1 MSAMPFRLAIS
12 ASARIFS
19 GFAVACAFAFACAFA
34 LTLAFALAANSALA
48 QVSADQQQAPRIT
61 RAVAADF
68 ASETFTLNWRAP
80 ENFGETILGYHIRR
94 QQNGAQNPLSQN
106 HHPTDCD
113 ALTDAQYRW
122 SDNTATAQPN
132 YSFLTGGITVAATVF
147 LHAEQASTTG
157 ESHGNCYRWHISAF
171 SATRAGPTVVTD
183 PILSRSNAGRAG
195 CNEGHAKPWA
205 QTSPYSGVCVA
216 QDRLE
221 GLDWCAQIGGTLAAG
236 DTQCQTPA
244 EASCASGGF
253 AEASASLCNI
263 NDGGLC
269 QTNERFNLD
278 HRECLC
284 FGWATPKSDGT
295 GCECAVGNANSLC
308 ECPLGSVYSPE
319 SNACECPAG
328 LNPVSDT
335 TGGGATICVPDAP
348 AQVAQKCRDAGWD
361 IVVSGGTFGAFCNI
375 PYRIYGETSTGGRL
389 GTECLIHGTSTSHL
403 LCEDIFGTPVNF
415 PKASEHPNVDGGANT
430 DRFVANCDLHGA
442 APGGIPA
449 AEITGETECQCDE
462 FSTPNAAW
470 PNCRPALV
478 DYDYLK
484 HHCPFGGDFPKQ
496 LPGYEAYRT
505 TNNTAIGAL
514 CFFAGF
520 SPNARG
526 CIGVEPAHTRAPRSE
541 FWNDVQNSYFGP
553 VWAAHDIGVCEEW
566 LPFCPTGQADRDGNF
581 FTLNDCEPAPS
592 VVFDVSSPQGG
603 TLLAE
608 WKSAGIDPVPM
619 RSGAPL
625 PVVAATVTLQLTLA
639 AGWEHLQWHGDCAA
653 FPANQ
658 PCQITTALGKTS
670 YAVSARLDPECPR
683 GTVRNDQLVCV
694 DAPPDVKCL
703 QAQWQTVGVGETA
716 TECQIPNYDPVA
728 ENSLREDSCSFTL
741 GGDGTLPG
749 CDQIFGATLAFP
761 VNPDPTEDLAD
772 LPAYLYN
779 CDPDGTR
786 GLVPATA
793 NTVGATNCSCVDS
806 TKLRIGEDT
815 FDTDADGNAI
825 YTHSA
830 CVDDASESGAQ
841 DCVDSFWDLSAESG
855 GKCVI
860 PLSQGGTL
868 SLSGCFL
875 SGEAAPQCDEVFPVD
890 DLGDILFPF
899 PLDLEDDDDRF
910 VFNCGAGGF
919 PQVNADGETACIGG
933 DAARIK
939 TGLAAC
945 DDKGW
950 LDDAV
955 NEKCDISTAVRGT
968 LNTATSCY
976 FSGESQPKC
985 SDIFGP
991 DFDFPENPNDETPPV
1006 YAYNC
1011 DPDGTSGLLPAT
1023 FADGKTSCQCSGFG
1037 KSVDENGVC
1046 VCSAGETASPVQDI
1060 CVADSIFDGVSKCE
1074 EQGWRLVGVQGGV
1087 GCTVQSVDLSQNSVE
1102 SFCEFTENGSAASCT
1117 DIFGPNFDFP
1127 PSPEEG
1133 GRPYYFHNCDPD
1145 GDSGLL
1151 PATFANGE
1159 TESCKCPS
1167 GMVYVGGMTQLPFDV
1182 GGIKMFSPYGGA
1194 CVSAEVAEGLE
1205 KCHDAEWDVSDEGGG
1220 KCEIPTS
1227 LRGTVAAEAECYFSG
1242 ESRPQCADIFG
1253 PELNFPD
1260 KPSDDPPPAYAYNCD
1275 PDGTSGFI
1283 PATFAD
1289 GKTSCECSGFGK
1301 SVDDSGVCVCSA
1313 GETASPVNDFCVAD
1327 TILDGVSK
1335 CENAGWPLGRH
1346 IDGIGGELFECVVPA
1361 VDVANSRGYTTCE
1374 FKELSP
1380 YVVNCA
1386 DIFTEDFD
1394 FPTLQ
1399 EVARHYFYNC
1409 DPDGDSGLLPAT
1421 FATDETE
1428 SCKCPSGMVYV
1439 GGMRL
1444 SSASTGLTT
1453 PYGGA
1458 CVLPEVSEGLEKCHD
1473 AGWDVS
1479 VSDEG
1484 GGKCAIPLVEAE
1496 GSARATVFAGCFA
1509 GGESEPQCADVFGSG
1524 LSFPT
1529 AGSTEV
1535 TFAFN
1540 CGATRVPEDVNLNG
1554 ATSCEC
1560 VEANNDGTC
1569 APVCG
1574 GGRVYAPSSGE
1585 CACSDDGSVYDL
1597 GGACV
1602 PTESADAAAGEV
1614 FGGLA
1619 DDELCARFGGMVEDE
1634 GGGRVCGGLDE
1645 AGTFCILDSAGEDP
1659 AFPCRGLFKHLRR
1672 CNGLYE
1678 RPALN
1683 PFICGEKCDNRAR
1696 GRHCL

>member
-113 ALTDAQYRW
+113 SLTDAQYRW

-195 CNEGHAKPWA
+195 CNEGQAKPWA
-205 QTSPYSGVCVA
+205 QTSPYSGACVA

-308 ECPLGSVYSPE
+308 ECPLGSFYSPE

-449 AEITGETECQCDE
+449 AEATDETECQCDE

-484 HHCPFGGDFPKQ
+484 LHCPFGGDFPKQ
-496 LPGYEAYRT
+496 LPGGYEAYRT
-505 TNNTAIGAL
+505 TGGVIGAM
-514 CFFAGF
+514 CAFVGF
-520 SPNARG
+520 PDFRG

-991 DFDFPENPNDETPPV
+991 DFDFPENPNAETPPV

-1011 DPDGTSGLLPAT
+1011 DPDGATGLLPAT
-1023 FADGKTSCQCSGFG
+1023 FADGKTSCECSGFG

-1194 CVSAEVAEGLE
+1194 CVSAEV
-1205 KCHDAEWDVSDEGGG
+1205 
-1220 KCEIPTS
+1220 
-1227 LRGTVAAEAECYFSG
+1227 
-1242 ESRPQCADIFG
+1242 
-1253 PELNFPD
+1253 
-1260 KPSDDPPPAYAYNCD
+1260 
-1275 PDGTSGFI
+1275 
-1283 PATFAD
+1283 
-1289 GKTSCECSGFGK
+1289 
-1301 SVDDSGVCVCSA
+1301 
-1313 GETASPVNDFCVAD
+1313 
-1327 TILDGVSK
+1327 
-1335 CENAGWPLGRH
+1335 
-1346 IDGIGGELFECVVPA
+1346 
-1361 VDVANSRGYTTCE
+1361 
-1374 FKELSP
+1374 
-1380 YVVNCA
+1380 
-1386 DIFTEDFD
+1386 
-1394 FPTLQ
+1394 
-1399 EVARHYFYNC
+1399 
-1409 DPDGDSGLLPAT
+1409 
-1421 FATDETE
+1421 
-1428 SCKCPSGMVYV
+1428 
-1439 GGMRL
+1439 
-1444 SSASTGLTT
+1444 
-1453 PYGGA
+1453 
-1458 CVLPEVSEGLEKCHD
+1458 SEGLEKCHD

-1479 VSDEG
+1479 ATVLVSDARA
-1484 GGKCAIPLVEAE
+1484 GKCEIPLAE
-1496 GSARATVFAGCFA
+1496 GPESATVFAGCFV
-1509 GGESEPQCADVFGSG
+1509 GGESEPQCAKVFGSG

-1540 CGATRVPEDVNLNG
+1540 CGATMVPESVNLTG

-1560 VEANNDGTC
+1560 ALEDEDGNC
-1569 APVCG
+1569 VCG
-1574 GGRVYAPSSGE
+1574 GGRTLSEDKSCKCPSGP
-1585 CACSDDGSVYDL
+1585 SDMPVHDL
-1597 GGACV
+1597 GEACV
-1602 PTESADAAAGEV
+1602 PTAAADENFDTVEGGEE
-1614 FGGLA
+1614 
-1619 DDELCARFGGMVEDE
+1619 ELCARFGGMALDE
-1634 GGGRVCGGLDE
+1634 GNGRVCGGLDE
-1645 AGTFCILDSAGEDP
+1645 AGTFCILDSTGSDP